1 MKRLRLDEDIRPL
14 SEFQANPARLL
25 EELRATRRALVLTEE
40 GRSSAVVIDV
50 SDFESL
56 LEELETLREIYLA
69 EQQIASGQ
77 GVPHE
82 LAREQILSA
91 LKP

>member
-1 MKRLRLDEDIRPL
+1 MKTFDPFQSSRPIPPGF
-14 SEFQANPARLL
+14 SESFAPR
-25 EELRATRRALVLTEE
+25 EEPLVLTEE

-50 SDFESL
+50 VDFENL
-56 LEELETLREIYLA
+56 LEELETLRDIYTA

-82 LAREQILSA
+82 LALEQVLSA
-91 LKP
+91 LER

>member
-1 MKRLRLDEDIRPL
+1 MRVRLDEDIRPL
-14 SEFQANPARLL
+14 SEFQANAEKLL
-25 EELRATRRALVLTEE
+25 DEIRATRRALVLTEE

-50 SDFESL
+50 AEFESL
-56 LEELETLREIYLA
+56 LEELETLREIHLA
-69 EQQIASGQ
+69 EQQISSGQ

-91 LKP
+91 LKQ